1 MAAEIRRQAERDA
14 ASLRRD
20 AAEWASS
27 IRREAE
33 ARAARTLPARVD
45 TAGDAVPGPEPE
57 VEHDPEPDA
66 LVDLT
71 QPDQIVDLSVLPS
84 PVAPAAPAPSPAPP
98 TPVSPTATPPES
110 ADAAAA
116 LEAALRSVLPA
127 PMPASPPLAEPA
139 AATAPTTESAVPT
152 TGPDAEPD
160 PEPILDPSGAAA
172 ELPDDPYEVGRLVA
186 LGSWMDAADFAGPS
200 RPTGVAAGRPERGS
214 GDVIDLGRV
223 VESRRQAELRR
234 AEAAEQ
240 AERRARAGFRPVETS
255 IETRVH
261 DIVRQ
266 AVRRTFSRRSS

>member
-33 ARAARTLPARVD
+33 ARAARTPPVRVD
-45 TAGDAVPGPEPE
+45 TAGGVVVPGPEPE
-57 VEHDPEPDA
+57 VVHDPEPDA

-71 QPDQIVDLSVLPS
+71 QPDQVVDLSVLPS
-84 PVAPAAPAPSPAPP
+84 PVAPPAPAPPSPSP
-98 TPVSPTATPPES
+98 TPASPTAMPSEP
-110 ADAAAA
+110 ADTGAA

-127 PMPASPPLAEPA
+127 PIPVSPPVAEPPA
-139 AATAPTTESAVPT
+139 ASLEPEEPAEAV
-152 TGPDAEPD
+152 TGPEPTVD
-160 PEPILDPSGAAA
+160 PAGVAAA

-186 LGSWMDAADFAGPS
+186 LGSWMDAADFAGPT
-200 RPTGVAAGRPERGS
+200 RPTGIAADRLERGS

-223 VESRRQAELRR
+223 VESRRLAELRR